1 MRHADRPYADSKCVL
16 IERVGFFI
24 RHPHRTYA
32 HASRTRFAFKAHQGA
47 LAAIIKSGGNVIV
60 CPMCMKH
67 YGVEQSDLIDG
78 AKTGNP
84 ELTGGLLFA
93 DDTKTLTWQHS

>member
-1 MRHADRPYADSKCVL
+1 MPREL
-16 IERVGFFI
+16 
-24 RHPHRTYA
+24 
-32 HASRTRFAFKAHQGA
+32 ASLSSHIKT

-67 YGVEQSDLIDG
+67 YGLEQSDLIDG

-93 DDTKTLTWQHS
+93 DDTKTLTW